1 MELYKEGEEKF
12 GFCTSKLYEAI
23 PKYFLRD
30 LYQAVI
36 SDVEKYSPAKILD
49 VGCGTA
55 NVDKIIAEKFPE
67 ASIYAIDPS
76 MYMTKITE
84 RKLARYGSRIHVSQG
99 SSRYIPFDIKFD
111 MVFSSLSFHHWK
123 CREKGLE
130 TMSQYVDK
138 NGFIAIYEYNAGARG
153 LVRIRHRPS
162 KSGIVGPNPTGPASN
177 MVYHSILYINK
188 GEIRRLVFVN
198 FIELRYL

>member
-55 NVDKIIAEKFPE
+55 NVDKIIAEKFHE
-67 ASIYAIDPS
+67 VSIYAIDPS
-76 MYMTKITE
+76 IYMTKIAE
-84 RKLARYGSRIHVSQG
+84 RKMARYGSRIHVSQG

-123 CREKGLE
+123 CRDKGLE
-130 TMSQYVDK
+130 TISRYVDK
-138 NGFIAIYEYNAGARG
+138 NGFIAIYEYYKENLHGIYRVAGNHT
-153 LVRIRHRPS
+153 LSSEDIKNLDIQNFSKNTRING
-162 KSGIVGPNPTGPASN
+162 KIIT
-177 MVYHSILYINK
+177 L
-188 GEIRRLVFVN
+188 EF
-198 FIELRYL
+198 LRQDEPL